1 MLPLQEG
8 GSTYTC
14 DLCSSSM
21 RTVRSYQV
29 LMVRIIASAQR
40 CKRVSLPLEACEMDG
55 VFDKQMLRHFDD
67 ASTAFTQR
75 NCLC

>member
-1 MLPLQEG
+1 
-8 GSTYTC
+8 
-14 DLCSSSM
+14 
-21 RTVRSYQV
+21 
-29 LMVRIIASAQR
+29 MVRIIASAQR